1 MLKALRTPST
11 HVILFSAI
19 TGALLVLYAWSLP
32 PFGSPIETTG
42 NAYVRGQIILI
53 SPQLAGYI
61 REVAVQDYQEV
72 KAGDLVVQI
81 DDRIFRQKLAQ
92 TRSALAGRKASL
104 AGAEQARHAAEARIR
119 SGEAQIS
126 GAKAAFR
133 TAELNARRVGALL
146 QSGVVSLSTDDQ
158 ARLELDQA
166 RTTLRQAEAALE
178 VAQEDLQSVIVGR
191 EGLEA
196 AVANAEATVALAE
209 IDLENTRVVAPH
221 DGRLGET
228 GARPGQY
235 VTPGMQLVALV
246 SGKKWVIANF
256 KENQLS
262 DMKTGQPVTFTVD
275 AFRHACLTGR
285 IERFSPATGSEF
297 SVLKADNATGN
308 FTKISQRLSVRI
320 AIDDGQPLS
329 ASLVP
334 GMSVVVSV
342 DTTDMPMAGPT
353 TRMKLRSDKKRG

>member
-1 MLKALRTPST
+1 MIKALRTPTT
-11 HVILFSAI
+11 HVILISAI

-42 NAYVRGQIILI
+42 NAYVRGQITHI
-53 SPQLAGYI
+53 SPQLAGNI

-92 TRSALAGRKASL
+92 ARSALAGRKASL

-119 SGEAQIS
+119 SGEAQIT

-133 TAELNARRVGALL
+133 TAELNARRVGTLL
-146 QSGVVSLSTDDQ
+146 QSGAVSLSTDDQ

-275 AFRHACLTGR
+275 AFRHARLTGR
-285 IERFSPATGSEF
+285 IE
-297 SVLKADNATGN
+297 
-308 FTKISQRLSVRI
+308 
-320 AIDDGQPLS
+320 
-329 ASLVP
+329 
-334 GMSVVVSV
+334 
-342 DTTDMPMAGPT
+342 
-353 TRMKLRSDKKRG
+353 